1 MKASFS
7 MRIGCGAKIGG
18 LVEVASFEDLFGKP
32 LAFSRFVR
40 MPIEGFES
48 EILTLLWRLESRK
61 KGKNSSLGKKK
72 VLASGSRFE
81 RELCKLQCSIN
92 YDSVLGIGKRSESS
106 FGNCTS
112 FANEY

>member
-18 LVEVASFEDLFGKP
+18 LVEVASFEDSFGKP

-72 VLASGSRFE
+72 VLAS
-81 RELCKLQCSIN
+81 
-92 YDSVLGIGKRSESS
+92 VLRIGKRSESS